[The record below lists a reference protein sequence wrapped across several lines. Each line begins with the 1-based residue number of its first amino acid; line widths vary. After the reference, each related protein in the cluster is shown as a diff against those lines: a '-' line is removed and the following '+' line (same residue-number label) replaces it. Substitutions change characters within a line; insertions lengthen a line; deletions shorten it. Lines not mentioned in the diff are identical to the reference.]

1 MWGEGLED
9 AVGQAPSDVERTWV
23 TELGS
28 YLQLRKGSVPVS
40 GNWALSVPSFGITLT
55 EPSRSWGLLGA
66 GIRGGEAPFWA
77 SAAHSYIP
85 PTRIKKTLAT
95 FNSSPRCLRLEKDEM
110 LK

>member
-9 AVGQAPSDVERTWV
+9 AVGQAPPDVERTWV

-40 GNWALSVPSFGITLT
+40 GTWALSVPSCVITLT

-66 GIRGGEAPFWA
+66 GIRGGEAPLHIA
-77 SAAHSYIP
+77 VLSGD
-85 PTRIKKTLAT
+85 TLG
-95 FNSSPRCLRLEKDEM
+95 NSVLHLNLSVHT